1 MLNPTKSYGMKNP
14 KLLYYLDDDTDDI
27 DFFKEAAD
35 ALGQEVT
42 TFMNGNELLYALRHE
57 PKRPD
62 IIFLDVHMPI
72 LNGEEILSILKKSEE
87 YKGIPVV
94 MISGAFPKK
103 LVRDY
108 LKNGA
113 DYLMKKPIGNGLK
126 DALAHV
132 LQIDF
137 TTFFHAFN

>member
-1 MLNPTKSYGMKNP
+1 MKSS

-27 DFFKEAAD
+27 EFFKEAA
-35 ALGQEVT
+35 ANLNQELL
-42 TFMNGNELLYALRHE
+42 TFMNGNDLLYNLKYGD
-57 PKRPD
+57 KRPD

-72 LNGEEILSILKKSEE
+72 LNGEEILSILKKSDD
-87 YKGIPVV
+87 YKDIPVV

-108 LKNGA
+108 LKVGA

-126 DALAHV
+126 EALSHV
-132 LQIDF
+132 LEIDF
-137 TTFFHAFN
+137 TTFFPAFQQSNPNR